1 MDAKES
7 AYVQCVAMM
16 RDLIRL
22 WEELR
27 PEEELVIAVLP
38 KYDGAEREKRVE
50 YMYHALLKE
59 EYE

>member
-1 MDAKES
+1 MDTKES

-16 RDLIRL
+16 RDLIRP

-38 KYDGAEREKRVE
+38 KYDSAEREKKIE
-50 YMYHALLKE
+50 YIYHAMLKE

>member
-22 WEELR
+22 WEALR
-27 PEEELVIAVLP
+27 PEEERVIAVCP
-38 KYDGAEREKRVE
+38 STTVRREKRG
-50 YMYHALLKE
+50 
-59 EYE
+59 

>member
-1 MDAKES
+1 MDTKES
-7 AYVQCVAMM
+7 VYEQCVAMM

-38 KYDGAEREKRVE
+38 KYDSAEREKRIE
-50 YMYHALLKE
+50 YIYHAMLKE